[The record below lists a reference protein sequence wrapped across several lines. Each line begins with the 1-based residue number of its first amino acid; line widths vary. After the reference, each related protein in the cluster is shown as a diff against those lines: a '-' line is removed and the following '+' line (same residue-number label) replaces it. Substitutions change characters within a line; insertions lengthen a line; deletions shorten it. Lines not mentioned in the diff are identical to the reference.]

1 MGWGGQLSEK
11 AFNAHDAPPAPPQP
25 PYPNMNS
32 VSHSET
38 CKGFADPRLQKKNF
52 TSLML
57 KVLKLLN
64 ESLRPCEPFQPTR
77 IYTN

>member
-38 CKGFADPRLQKKNF
+38 CKGFADPRLPKKKLHFPNA
-52 TSLML
+52 LE
-57 KVLKLLN
+57 VLKLLAG
-64 ESLRPCEPFQPTR
+64 SLRP
-77 IYTN
+77 